1 MMRHL
6 IIPELAA
13 DMQRVEE
20 KLSEK
25 LAPVSWDPAVCRI
38 LEEVRLAEGKMI
50 RPQVL
55 LLCGMCGSRYRENSD
70 RICVL
75 AALVEM
81 VHMASLIHDDIV
93 DDSPFRR
100 GRPTVQSAF
109 GKDMAVYA
117 GDLLLSRVMQVLF
130 EEELVKEGRLF
141 SAAIGQMCTGE
152 IGQYDCCYRTDT
164 GISRYMNNIYGK
176 TAAVFELSC
185 RLGAMTGGCSPET
198 TDVLAQFGRQLG
210 LLFQIRDDLLDFT
223 SYEEVDGKPGHMDF
237 REGVL
242 TLPVLYSLECESV
255 RPEIIQLVCKA
266 RAAELTKEDIRH
278 LDALLEESGGMEMA
292 RQKAGELAV
301 SSVRLAEQLPHS
313 RIRSCFTGMI
323 RQLSDV
329 AGERQDENE

>member
-70 RICVL
+70 RICLL

-141 SAAIGQMCTGE
+141 SSLRSVCFIMKRSSSN
-152 IGQYDCCYRTDT
+152 RT
-164 GISRYMNNIYGK
+164 
-176 TAAVFELSC
+176 
-185 RLGAMTGGCSPET
+185 SP
-198 TDVLAQFGRQLG
+198 
-210 LLFQIRDDLLDFT
+210 
-223 SYEEVDGKPGHMDF
+223 S
-237 REGVL
+237 
-242 TLPVLYSLECESV
+242 
-255 RPEIIQLVCKA
+255 
-266 RAAELTKEDIRH
+266 
-278 LDALLEESGGMEMA
+278 
-292 RQKAGELAV
+292 V
-301 SSVRLAEQLPHS
+301 SSLFLPASIASVIHS
-313 RIRSCFTGMI
+313 M
-323 RQLSDV
+323 
-329 AGERQDENE
+329 

>member
-1 MMRHL
+1 
-6 IIPELAA
+6 
-13 DMQRVEE
+13 
-20 KLSEK
+20 
-25 LAPVSWDPAVCRI
+25 
-38 LEEVRLAEGKMI
+38 
-50 RPQVL
+50 
-55 LLCGMCGSRYRENSD
+55 
-70 RICVL
+70 
-75 AALVEM
+75 
-81 VHMASLIHDDIV
+81 
-93 DDSPFRR
+93 
-100 GRPTVQSAF
+100 
-109 GKDMAVYA
+109 
-117 GDLLLSRVMQVLF
+117 
-130 EEELVKEGRLF
+130 
-141 SAAIGQMCTGE
+141 
-152 IGQYDCCYRTDT
+152 
-164 GISRYMNNIYGK
+164 MNNIYGK

-223 SYEEVDGKPGHMDF
+223 SYEEVDGKPCHMDF

-313 RIRSCFTGMI
+313 RIRSCFTEMI

-329 AGERQDENE
+329 VGERQDENE